1 MADLTVSVTDAQLT
15 RIKAALTEN
24 GVEPDNAGVVT
35 WLKNQLNNKVRNY
48 EEAVATNSVS
58 NLGL

>member
-15 RIKAALTEN
+15 RIKTALTEN

-35 WLKNQLNNKVRNY
+35 WLKNHLINKVRNY

>member
-15 RIKAALTEN
+15 RIKKALAEN

-35 WLKNQLNNKVRNY
+35 WLNNQLNNSVRLY
-48 EEAVATNSVS
+48 EEAVAVDSVS
-58 NLGL
+58 GLGL

>member
-15 RIKAALTEN
+15 RIKTALTEN

>member
-15 RIKAALTEN
+15 RIKKALTEN

>member
-15 RIKAALTEN
+15 RVKNALTEN

>member
-15 RIKAALTEN
+15 RIKSALTEN

>member
-15 RIKAALTEN
+15 RIKKALAEN

>member
-1 MADLTVSVTDAQLT
+1 MADLTVTVSDAQLT
-15 RIKAALTEN
+15 RIKSALTVN

-35 WLKNQLNNKVRNY
+35 WMSNQLNNKVRNY

-58 NLGL
+58 GLGL